1 MASTQFDLEFG
12 YDFIL
17 LYTTFLNLL
26 VDINSYFKL
35 KIEMSDNPIS
45 REYSWPDVFI
55 Y

>member
-1 MASTQFDLEFG
+1 MASTQFDLEIG

-17 LYTTFLNLL
+17 LYTTIFNLL
-26 VDINSYFKL
+26 VDSYFKL